1 MDDEKGEEIAAK
13 EREDDIKNNHNWEES
28 LKEREEKMEDEEK
41 ERKLR
46 GEKISSMEKSY
57 ELLSLCRKTLEEER
71 ETWKK
76 TKERRDM
83 ERLLEEERN
92 ERLAKAGLKRIKTL
106 KNIKMK
112 ETQTKITDKL
122 KEIPENERKILEMKV
137 EKERRMELKEAKE
150 KLISRWRQN
159 KGKKDSVLKGKDD
172 QEELEV
178 KLEKIEREIIKYKKE
193 LEVKRAN
200 EVIKEKRLEKKKRKL
215 RHWEMMKWI
224 VKFIEDNKKEWEV
237 LKRRRKE
244 DDENSRK
251 RQQWL
256 EKDKEDKI
264 KLLKKEEEEKYRKK
278 EMLKSN
284 KEARL
289 EEVLRMKENW

>member
-1 MDDEKGEEIAAK
+1 
-13 EREDDIKNNHNWEES
+13 
-28 LKEREEKMEDEEK
+28 MEDEEK

-57 ELLSLCRKTLEEER
+57 ELLSLCRKTLEEEG

-92 ERLAKAGLKRIKTL
+92 ERLAKAGLKRRKTL

-122 KEIPENERKILEMKV
+122 REIPENERKILEMKV

-172 QEELEV
+172 
-178 KLEKIEREIIKYKKE
+178 
-193 LEVKRAN
+193 
-200 EVIKEKRLEKKKRKL
+200 
-215 RHWEMMKWI
+215 
-224 VKFIEDNKKEWEV
+224 
-237 LKRRRKE
+237 
-244 DDENSRK
+244 
-251 RQQWL
+251 
-256 EKDKEDKI
+256 
-264 KLLKKEEEEKYRKK
+264 
-278 EMLKSN
+278 
-284 KEARL
+284 
-289 EEVLRMKENW
+289 